1 MSSTPVR
8 GPLKYLLIGLGC
20 LAVFAATLGVFL
32 PLIPTVPFL
41 LLATY
46 CFSRSSA
53 RMQVWLFNNR
63 LLGPYLR
70 NYLERKGLTR
80 RQLYSSLAS
89 LWIGMSIAIFI
100 APVTAV
106 KWGLA
111 AIGVAVSIHLI
122 RMKRLLPG
130 EVE

>member
-1 MSSTPVR
+1 MSPTPVH
-8 GPLKYLLIGLGC
+8 GPLKYLLMAVGC
-20 LAVFAATLGVFL
+20 LAVAAATLGVFL

-41 LLATY
+41 LLATF

-80 RQLYSSLAS
+80 KQLISSLVS
-89 LWIGMSIAIFI
+89 LWVGMAIAITI
-100 APVTAV
+100 APVVAV

-111 AIGVAVSIHLI
+111 AIAVAVSIHLI

-130 EVE
+130 EE

>member
-1 MSSTPVR
+1 MSPKPVR

-20 LAVFAATLGVFL
+20 LAVAAATIGVFM

-41 LLATY
+41 LLATF

-53 RMQVWLFNNR
+53 RMQVWLYNNR

-70 NYLERKGLTR
+70 NYLERKGLTK
-80 RQLYSSLAS
+80 RQLISSLIS
-89 LWIGMSIAIFI
+89 MWVGMSIAILI
-100 APVTAV
+100 APVVAV
-106 KWGLA
+106 KWGLV

>member
-1 MSSTPVR
+1 MSPKPVR

-20 LAVFAATLGVFL
+20 LAVAAATIGVFM

-41 LLATY
+41 LLATF

-53 RMQVWLFNNR
+53 RMQVWLYNNR

-70 NYLERKGLTR
+70 NYLERKGLTK
-80 RQLYSSLAS
+80 RQLISSLVS
-89 LWIGMSIAIFI
+89 MWVGMSIAILI
-100 APVTAV
+100 APVVAV
-106 KWGLA
+106 KWGLV

-130 EVE
+130 EVD

>member
-1 MSSTPVR
+1 MTRTPVT
-8 GPLKYLLIGLGC
+8 GPLKYLLIAVGC
-20 LAVFAATLGVFL
+20 LAVGAATLGVFL

-41 LLATY
+41 LLATF

-70 NYLERKGLTR
+70 NYLERKGLTK
-80 RQLYSSLAS
+80 RQLISSLLS
-89 LWIGMSIAIFI
+89 LWFGMAIAITL
-100 APVTAV
+100 APVVAV
-106 KWGLA
+106 KLGLVVIA
-111 AIGVAVSIHLI
+111 VAVSIHLI

-130 EVE
+130 EEE

>member
-1 MSSTPVR
+1 MSPKPVR

-20 LAVFAATLGVFL
+20 LAVAAATIGVFM

-41 LLATY
+41 LLATF

-53 RMQVWLFNNR
+53 RMQVWLYNNR

-70 NYLERKGLTR
+70 NYLERKGLTK
-80 RQLYSSLAS
+80 RQLISSLVS
-89 LWIGMSIAIFI
+89 MWVGMSIAILI
-100 APVTAV
+100 APVVAV
-106 KWGLA
+106 KWGLV

>member
-1 MSSTPVR
+1 MSPKPVR

-20 LAVFAATLGVFL
+20 LAVAAATIGVFM

-41 LLATY
+41 LLATF

-53 RMQVWLFNNR
+53 RMQVWLYNNR

-70 NYLERKGLTR
+70 NYLERKGLTK
-80 RQLYSSLAS
+80 RQLISSLVS
-89 LWIGMSIAIFI
+89 MWVGMSIAILI
-100 APVTAV
+100 APVVAV
-106 KWGLA
+106 KWGLVV
-111 AIGVAVSIHLI
+111 IGVAVSIHLI

-130 EVE
+130 EVD